1 MGRSGES
8 DGRRVRGQMQV
19 EWLGDKL
26 RFHVV
31 SEWHIVDAR
40 GNVLEILDRSDLGRL
55 DDDEWLERN
64 LTRRARAL
72 AAETRAHTEEQRD
85 GVQRLAY

>member
-8 DGRRVRGQMQV
+8 DGRRVRGQMV
-19 EWLGDKL
+19 CEWNGEKL

-31 SEWHIVDAR
+31 TEWHIVDAR
-40 GNVLEILDRSDLGRL
+40 GNVLEILDRGDVARL
-55 DDDEWLERN
+55 EDDEWLERN

-85 GVQRLAY
+85 GVQRLEF